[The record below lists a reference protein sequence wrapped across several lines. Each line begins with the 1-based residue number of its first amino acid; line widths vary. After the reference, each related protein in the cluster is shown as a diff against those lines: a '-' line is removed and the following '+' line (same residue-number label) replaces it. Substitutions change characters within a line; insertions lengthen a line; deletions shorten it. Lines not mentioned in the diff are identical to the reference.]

1 MSSAIMTETVSELS
15 DSDIRKLI
23 EKDARVL
30 GITADEAIASIENG
44 HTGSSYVWRDLES
57 LVWMLNA

>member
-1 MSSAIMTETVSELS
+1 MSSAIMTEAVSELS

-30 GITADEAIASIENG
+30 GLTFEEAMTCVENG